1 MALIHRDNSLKA
13 IAISSGSY
21 LPFPFF
27 LRTHIYH
34 SKIVYSMYVIGL
46 QFLTLICHLHQF
58 FIFLQSYFCVIT
70 YFLKIDLPKVF
81 KIIKHD

>member
-27 LRTHIYH
+27 FANPYLPFQNCLFH
-34 SKIVYSMYVIGL
+34 V
-46 QFLTLICHLHQF
+46 CHWVTIPNPYMSSASVFHF
-58 FIFLQSYFCVIT
+58 FTVIFLCNYIF
-70 YFLKIDLPKVF
+70 F
-81 KIIKHD
+81 KN